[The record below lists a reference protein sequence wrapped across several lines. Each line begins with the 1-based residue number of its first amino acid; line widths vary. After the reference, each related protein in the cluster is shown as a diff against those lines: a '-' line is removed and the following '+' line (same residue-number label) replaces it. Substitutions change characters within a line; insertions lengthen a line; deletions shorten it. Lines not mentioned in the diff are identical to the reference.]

1 MLKYNIKAL
10 CTARGITQPIGYL
23 EKSGMTYQKAHM
35 LIANKVASIKPAVL
49 EKICTH
55 LNCTPND
62 LMEWIPE
69 ENTQTENHPLKTLL
83 RKQLPQ
89 QLQNIMADIPVSKL
103 KEFEDKMLE
112 VKKEL
117 LK

>member
-1 MLKYNIKAL
+1 MLKYNIKYL
-10 CTARGITQPIGYL
+10 LDARGITKHLGHLAKAGI
-23 EKSGMTYQKAHM
+23 TYQMAHM
-35 LIANKVASIKPAVL
+35 LVSNKVAAIKPAVL

-69 ENTQTENHPLKTLL
+69 ENTQTENHPLKPLL
-83 RKQLPQ
+83 HKQLPQ
-89 QLQNIMADIPVSKL
+89 HIQNIMADIPVSKL

-112 VKKEL
+112 LKKEL

>member
-10 CTARGITQPIGYL
+10 CTARGITKPVGHLI
-23 EKSGMTYQKAHM
+23 KAGINPNM
-35 LIANKVASIKPAVL
+35 ASQLINNKLTAIKPAVL
-49 EKICTH
+49 EKLCIH

-69 ENTQTENHPLKTLL
+69 ENTQTENHPLKPLM

-89 QLQNIMADIPVSKL
+89 QIQNIMADIPVSKL
-103 KEFEDKMLE
+103 KEFEDKMSEL
-112 VKKEL
+112 KKEL

>member
-1 MLKYNIKAL
+1 MLIYHLKQLTTN
-10 CTARGITQPIGYL
+10 RGIQKPISFLLNAYPTAKRALFG
-23 EKSGMTYQKAHM
+23 TF
-35 LIANKVASIKPAVL
+35 ASIRFLQIKNLCIAF
-49 EKICTH
+49 H
-55 LNCTPND
+55 CTPND

>member
-23 EKSGMTYQKAHM
+23 EKSGITYQKAHM

-62 LMEWIPE
+62 LMEWTPDE
-69 ENTQTENHPLKTLL
+69 KTQTENHPLKTLM
-83 RKQLPQ
+83 RKPLPQ
-89 QLQNIMADIPVSKL
+89 QIQNIMNDIPVSKL